1 MYPNFD
7 IENKFNSN
15 VIGIDE
21 VGRGPLAGP
30 VVSCAF
36 VFYDTLFSKND
47 LIYIQDSK
55 KLNKKKKRLALKKIL
70 VLKKLNRINF
80 SLGMANVLEI
90 DKYNILE
97 ATKLSMQRAVKKLN
111 HPPSQLI
118 IDGNIDLNLDNNPSK
133 SIIKG
138 DQKSL
143 TIAAA
148 SIIAKIHR
156 DRYMKFLSYKFPHY
170 SWQSNAGY
178 GTKKHIEAIYKEGI
192 TNHHRKSFEPIKSL
206 IHSK

>member
-55 KLNKKKKRLALKKIL
+55 KLNNKKKRFALKKIL
-70 VLKKLNRINF
+70 DLKKLNRINF

-192 TNHHRKSFEPIKSL
+192 TSHHRKSFEPIKSL